1 MTLKLNG
8 STSGYTAIDAPA
20 SAGSNTLV
28 LPTSNGSA
36 NQVLKTDGSGNL
48 SWGAQTAAATNT
60 PAFQVNNSGAGDH
73 QTIASGGTQVK
84 VEFATEVLDTDGC
97 FANHTFTPTSAGW
110 YWFTCSL
117 LMNFGEAED
126 EYATMHL
133 YKNGSEIFAQR
144 TIEGVGTMS
153 QNLAFSFM
161 AQANGSGDYF
171 NIYCHHYAGSTREV
185 DKNALLT
192 WWNGFKLIGLS

>member
-1 MTLKLNG
+1 MAFFLNSNFCIFPVDVFGSSQNSTFLGTLKFARVSLQKEISSFSVTGLSLTISINAQG
-8 STSGYTAIDAPA
+8 TSPHF
-20 SAGSNTLV
+20 S
-28 LPTSNGSA
+28 
-36 NQVLKTDGSGNL
+36 SGF
-48 SWGAQTAAATNT
+48 ATTAA
-60 PAFQVNNSGAGDH
+60 
-73 QTIASGGTQVK
+73 I
-84 VEFATEVLDTDGC
+84 DTDGC